1 MLVLSATMFQI
12 SYDLRSKVD
21 YRTQSVSVSTFDF
34 GLRLL
39 AHRSNYEILLLPN
52 VWYELIMILYY
63 NLYNLH
69 ITKFASMNYCKKI

>member
-1 MLVLSATMFQI
+1 MFQI
-12 SYDLRSKVD
+12 SYDLISQVD

-52 VWYELIMILYY
+52 AWYELIIILYY
-63 NLYNLH
+63 KFFNFH
-69 ITKFASMNYCKKI
+69 TTKIMYMNYCKKI